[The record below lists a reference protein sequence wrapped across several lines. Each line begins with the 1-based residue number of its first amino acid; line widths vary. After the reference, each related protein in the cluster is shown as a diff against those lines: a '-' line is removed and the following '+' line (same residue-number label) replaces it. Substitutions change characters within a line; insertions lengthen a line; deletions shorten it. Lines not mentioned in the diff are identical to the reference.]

1 MESKSLVDFYLHH
14 CSQIFKNPFR
24 MRSVL
29 QWVMQISAESPGTR
43 QLLERYSR
51 AHGVKKQ
58 FLIERALLHHIQAL
72 EELPTSII
80 IPPRLVVSAASG
92 RKIAELVTKRQKPTS
107 KLVELTL
114 LRIDPRVPGADISL
128 DLPCQADDLLSRAAH
143 HSRIFMPEIERI
155 FCGRTAAPYQPLYE
169 MGA

>member
-1 MESKSLVDFYLHH
+1 V
-14 CSQIFKNPFR
+14 
-24 MRSVL
+24 
-29 QWVMQISAESPGTR
+29 QISAEISQGTR

-107 KLVELTL
+107 KLVELM
-114 LRIDPRVPGADISL
+114 RGGD
-128 DLPCQADDLLSRAAH
+128 
-143 HSRIFMPEIERI
+143 
-155 FCGRTAAPYQPLYE
+155 
-169 MGA
+169 